1 MSNVLIELKNIAAG
15 YDDKQVLKKVNLS
28 IKEGDFIGVI
38 GPNGGGKT
46 TLLKVILGLIEP
58 MEGTVSLAGLPS
70 GRKDIGYMPQITAFD
85 RDFPIT
91 VRDVVLSGLMG
102 STPFYKRH
110 SKEQVAH
117 VNALLEETGLKEL
130 ANKSIGDLSGGQMQ
144 RAFLCRAIV
153 HNPKLLILDEPSTY
167 VDKNFEGE
175 LYLMLQKLNK
185 KMAIVLVSHDIGT
198 ISTVVKTIACVNGS
212 WHHHQSNKL
221 TPAVLT
227 SYNCPIEIVTHGNIP
242 HRVLKNHNQ

>member
-1 MSNVLIELKNIAAG
+1 MSKVLVELKNIEAG
-15 YDDKQVLKKVNLS
+15 YDNKRVLSDVNLN
-28 IKEGDFIGVI
+28 IKENDFIGVI

-58 MEGTVSLAGLPS
+58 QAGTVSLAGLPAQ
-70 GRKDIGYMPQITAFD
+70 RKDIGYMPQITAFD

-102 STPFYKRH
+102 STPLFKH
-110 SKEQVAH
+110 HTKEQKAQVEAIL
-117 VNALLEETGLKEL
+117 AETGLTNL
-130 ANKSIGDLSGGQMQ
+130 AHKSIGDLSGGQMQ

-175 LYLMLQKLNK
+175 LYQMLQKLNN
-185 KMAIVLVSHDIGT
+185 KMAILLVSHDIGT
-198 ISTVVKTIACVNGS
+198 ISSVVKTIACVNGS